1 MDLRTPI
8 AYLFTV
14 LGVILGGW
22 GLIGDANT
30 KAGDNIN
37 LWWGVAL
44 LVFGLAMGAGAIR
57 AAKCDA
63 KKDGDADKKSCGTGC
78 GCK

>member
-8 AYLFTV
+8 GYLFTA

-22 GLIGDANT
+22 GLVGGANT

-37 LWWGVAL
+37 LWWGLAL
-44 LVFGLAMGAGAIR
+44 LVFGIAMLAGAR
-57 AAKCDA
+57 CAAKCSDT
-63 KKDGDADKKSCGTGC
+63 KSDKDSCGTGC
-78 GCK
+78 GCR

>member
-8 AYLFTV
+8 GYLFTV
-14 LGVILGGW
+14 LGVILIAFGFVGG
-22 GLIGDANT
+22 AEHNT
-30 KAGDNIN
+30 HAGDNIN

-44 LVFGLAMGAGAIR
+44 LVFGLAMGAGAYFASR
-57 AAKCDA
+57 KAAKED
-63 KKDGDADKKSCGTGC
+63 KSCGTGC